1 MPLTVVKLGSTLV
14 ADDRG
19 DVRRDVLREVCRQ
32 VCELG
37 RTGES
42 ATLVTSGAIALG
54 MRRMG
59 MAVRPRAIEELQ
71 ASSAVGQGPLY
82 DVYAELLAEHGAK
95 AAQVLLTFF
104 DITGREQYVN
114 ARRTLA
120 KLMEWEVVPVI
131 NENDTT
137 ATDEIS
143 FGDNDVLAAQVAIL
157 MSADLVVVLSDVDGL
172 YTSDPGSDPAAQLVP
187 EVQDI
192 AELRRYEIGMSRSH
206 IGSGG
211 MRSKVLCAEMAT
223 SAGIPVVIC
232 NGTNPGTLLRAVG
245 SEPVGTRFHPQAR
258 RESSFKLWLKYAKSA
273 RGTVLVDP
281 GAERA
286 LREQGTSLLP
296 VGVVDVDGDF
306 EAGDAVEVA
315 AAGDGQRPIGKGIS
329 NYSAAELRRVKGLK
343 SAEVREVLPRAS
355 EEAVHRDYF
364 VLA

>member
-1 MPLTVVKLGSTLV
+1 VATTVVKLGSTLV
-14 ADDRG
+14 ADEHG
-19 DVRRDVLREVCRQ
+19 DVRREVLREVCRQ
-32 VCELG
+32 VCEVG
-37 RTGES
+37 RAGDT

-59 MAVRPRAIEELQ
+59 MDVRPRAIEELQ

-82 DVYAELLAEHGAK
+82 DVYAELLAEHGVE

-104 DITGREQYVN
+104 DIAAREQYVN
-114 ARRTLA
+114 ARRTLS
-120 KLMEWEVVPVI
+120 KLGEWGVVPII

-143 FGDNDVLAAQVAIL
+143 FGDNDILAAQVAIL

-172 YTSDPGSDPAAQLVP
+172 YTSDPGADPDAQLVSD
-187 EVQDI
+187 VHDI
-192 AELRRYEIGMSRSH
+192 AELRSYEIGMSRSH

-232 NGTNPGTLLRAVG
+232 NGTKPGMLARAVAG
-245 SEPVGTRFHPQAR
+245 EPVGTRFHPQAR
-258 RESSFKLWLKYAKSA
+258 RQSSFKLWLKYAKSA
-273 RGTVLVDP
+273 RGTVLVDA

-286 LREQGTSLLP
+286 LRDQGTSLLP
-296 VGVVDVDGDF
+296 VGVVEVDGDF

-315 AAGDGQRPIGKGIS
+315 AAGDSRRLIGKGIS

-343 SAEVREVLPRAS
+343 SAQVREVLPRAS